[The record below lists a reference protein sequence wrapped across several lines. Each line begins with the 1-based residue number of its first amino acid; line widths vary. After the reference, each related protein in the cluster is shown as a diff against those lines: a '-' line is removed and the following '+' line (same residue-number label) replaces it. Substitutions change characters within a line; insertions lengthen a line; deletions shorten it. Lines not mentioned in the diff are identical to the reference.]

1 MKVMAETNLT
11 VTGTLIGVPII
22 YYLFKLIY
30 RVIFHP
36 LAAFPGP
43 KLAALTFKY
52 EYYYDG
58 LKDGRFTEQISRMH
72 DKYGQKYLPIYRI
85 TDHNVYQVL
94 LSVLIL
100 TSCIATTQISSTKST
115 QARVEGGTKTRIL

>member
-1 MKVMAETNLT
+1 MKVMAETKLT
-11 VTGTLIGVPII
+11 LQSVATLIAVPII

-36 LAAFPGP
+36 LAGFPGP

-58 LKDGRFTEQISRMH
+58 LKDGRYTEQISRMH
-72 DKYGQKYLPIYRI
+72 DKYGQNYLPSS
-85 TDHNVYQVL
+85 TE
-94 LSVLIL
+94 IL
-100 TSCIATTQISSTKST
+100 TISCIRTYCPY
-115 QARVEGGTKTRIL
+115 